1 MTSLSLL
8 ILNYRIKKVNKNK
21 NKKSL
26 QGLNLVKILTYCTA
40 KEIYNILFSK

>member
-8 ILNYRIKKVNKNK
+8 ILNYRIKKVNK
-21 NKKSL
+21 KSL
-26 QGLNLVKILTYCTA
+26 QGLKLVKILTYCRA